1 MDASAGAVV
10 ASKASGQRLE
20 GEPSD
25 RMFVGR
31 LGLGDVFELND
42 GKGRPRLRIVVAET
56 GAVRIEFI
64 HEAGTI
70 TKTIDGS

>member
-1 MDASAGAVV
+1 
-10 ASKASGQRLE
+10 
-20 GEPSD
+20 
-25 RMFVGR
+25 MFVGR